1 MLVAR
6 TSADEEITVAQP
18 DRELALELVRA
29 TEVAALA
36 AGRWM
41 GNANKEAGDQAAVD
55 GMRRMLNEVVMDGVV
70 VIGEGEKDEAP
81 MLFNGEH
88 VGTGEPPEVDLAVDP
103 VDGTRL
109 LAEGRPG
116 AIAMIAVA
124 PRGTMFDPGP
134 CVYMMKW
141 VVGADARG
149 TIDLSASVADNLGA
163 VAEAK
168 QTDLSN
174 LTVIMLDRPRHE
186 ELAAEVR
193 ATGARLRFIMDGD
206 VGAAVLALSPDRPF
220 DVLLGIGGTPEGVA
234 TACAVKAM
242 RGDMVGQLWPRD
254 DGERQAALDAGYDL
268 DKVLTTD
275 DLVRSDNTFFV
286 CTGVT
291 PGELCDGV
299 TYSRSGATTESLVM
313 RGRSGTVRLIQ
324 ARHTAGKLSQYEMID
339 AR

>member
-1 MLVAR
+1 M
-6 TSADEEITVAQP
+6 AQP

-55 GMRRMLNEVVMDGVV
+55 GMRRMLNEVAMDGVV

-81 MLFNGEH
+81 MLYNGER
-88 VGTGEPPEVDLAVDP
+88 VGNGSPPEVDLAVDP
-103 VDGTRL
+103 IDGTRL

-141 VVGADARG
+141 VVGEDAVG
-149 TIDLSASVADNLGA
+149 AVDLDASVADNLEA

-168 QTDLSN
+168 QTRVSN
-174 LTVIMLDRPRHE
+174 LTVVMLDRPRHE
-186 ELAAEVR
+186 DLAAQVR
-193 ATGARLRFIMDGD
+193 DAGARLRFIMDGD
-206 VGAAVLALSPDRPF
+206 VGAALLALLPDRPF

-234 TACAVKAM
+234 TACAVKAL
-242 RGDMVGQLWPRD
+242 RGEMVGRLWPRD

-268 DKVLTTD
+268 DEQLTTD
-275 DLVRSDNTFFV
+275 RLVRSENTFFV

-299 TYSRSGATTESLVM
+299 TYGRNGATTESLVM
-313 RGRSGTVRLIQ
+313 RGRSGTVRFVK
-324 ARHTAGKLSQYEMID
+324 ARHTTEKLAQYEMIT
-339 AR
+339 R

>member
-1 MLVAR
+1 M
-6 TSADEEITVAQP
+6 AQP

-55 GMRRMLNEVVMDGVV
+55 GMRRMLNEVAMDGVV

-81 MLFNGEH
+81 MLFNGES
-88 VGTGEPPEVDLAVDP
+88 VGNGSPPEVDLAVDP
-103 VDGTRL
+103 IDGTRL
-109 LAEGRPG
+109 LAEGRNG

-141 VVGADARG
+141 VVGPEVAGAIDIDA
-149 TIDLSASVADNLGA
+149 TVADNLGA

-168 QTDLSN
+168 QTDVSN
-174 LTVIMLDRPRHE
+174 LTVIMLDRPRHKD
-186 ELAAEVR
+186 LASEVR
-193 ATGARLRFIMDGD
+193 AAGARLKLIMDGD
-206 VGAAVLALSPDRPF
+206 VAASLLAMMPDRPF
-220 DVLLGIGGTPEGVA
+220 DVLVGVGGTPEGVA

-242 RGDMVGQLWPRD
+242 RGEMVGRLWPRSD
-254 DGERQAALDAGYDL
+254 EERQAAIAAGYDL
-268 DKVLTTD
+268 EKALTTD
-275 DLVRSDNTFFV
+275 DLVSSDNTFFV
-286 CTGVT
+286 ATGVT

-299 TYSRSGATTESLVM
+299 TYSRAGATTDSIVM
-313 RGRSGTVRLIQ
+313 RGRSGTVRQ
-324 ARHTAGKLSQYEMID
+324 VHARHRREKLAQYEMI
-339 AR
+339 AP

>member
-1 MLVAR
+1 M
-6 TSADEEITVAQP
+6 AQP

-55 GMRRMLNEVVMDGVV
+55 GMRVMLNGVAMDGVV

-81 MLFNGEH
+81 MLYNGER
-88 VGTGEPPEVDLAVDP
+88 VGTGTPPEVDLAVDP
-103 VDGTRL
+103 IDGTRL

-141 VVGADARG
+141 VVGADAVG
-149 TIDLSASVADNLGA
+149 VVDIDAPVADNLAA
-163 VAEAK
+163 VARAK
-168 QTDLSN
+168 DTDVSN

-186 ELAAEVR
+186 DLAAEVR
-193 ATGARLRFIMDGD
+193 AAGARLRLIMDGD
-206 VGAAVLALSPDRPF
+206 VGAALLAMMPDRPF

-234 TACAVKAM
+234 TACAVRAL
-242 RGDMVGQLWPRD
+242 RGEMVGRLWPRD
-254 DGERQAALDAGYDL
+254 DDERRRALEAGYDL
-268 DKVLTTD
+268 DESLTTER
-275 DLVRSDNTFFV
+275 LVTSDNTFFV

-299 TYSRSGATTESLVM
+299 EYSRAGATTESIVM
-313 RGRSGTVRLIQ
+313 RGRSGTVRYIR
-324 ARHTAGKLSQYEMID
+324 ARHTADKLAQYDMID
-339 AR
+339 H

>member
-1 MLVAR
+1 MV
-6 TSADEEITVAQP
+6 QP

-55 GMRRMLNEVVMDGVV
+55 GMRQMLNRVAMDGVV

-81 MLFNGEH
+81 MLYNGER
-88 VGTGEPPEVDLAVDP
+88 VGTGTPPEVDLAVDP
-103 VDGTRL
+103 IDGTRL
-109 LAEGRPG
+109 LAEGRGG

-141 VVGADARG
+141 VVGADAVG
-149 TIDLSASVADNLGA
+149 VIDIDAPVADNLRA
-163 VAEAK
+163 IARAK
-168 QTDLSN
+168 DTDVSN
-174 LTVIMLDRPRHE
+174 LVAIMLDRPRHE

-193 ATGARLRFIMDGD
+193 ATGARLRLIMDGD
-206 VGAAVLALSPDRPF
+206 VGGALQALMPDRPF

-234 TACAVKAM
+234 TACAVRAL
-242 RGDMVGQLWPRD
+242 RGEMVGRLWPRND
-254 DGERQAALDAGYDL
+254 DERNRALEAGYDL
-268 DKVLTTD
+268 NESLSTER
-275 DLVRSDNTFFV
+275 LVRSDNTFFV

-291 PGELCDGV
+291 AGELCDGV
-299 TYSRSGATTESLVM
+299 TYSRAGATTESLVM
-313 RGRSGTVRLIQ
+313 RGRSGTVRYIQ
-324 ARHTAGKLSQYEMID
+324 ARHTADKIAQYKMISH
-339 AR
+339 

>member
-1 MLVAR
+1 M
-6 TSADEEITVAQP
+6 AQP

-55 GMRRMLNEVVMDGVV
+55 GMRRMLNQVAMDGVV

-81 MLFNGEH
+81 MLFNGER
-88 VGTGEPPEVDLAVDP
+88 VGNGSPPEVDLAVDP
-103 VDGTRL
+103 IDGTRL

-141 VVGADARG
+141 VVGAEAVG
-149 TIDLSASVADNLGA
+149 AVDLDASVADNLEA
-163 VAEAK
+163 IAEAK
-168 QTDLSN
+168 QTAVSN
-174 LTVIMLDRPRHE
+174 LTVIMLDRPRHDD
-186 ELAAEVR
+186 LAARVR
-193 ATGARLRFIMDGD
+193 DAGARLRLIMDGD
-206 VGAAVLALSPDRPF
+206 VGAAVLALLPDRPF

-234 TACAVKAM
+234 TACAVRAL
-242 RGDMVGQLWPRD
+242 RGEMVGRLWPRD
-254 DGERQAALDAGYDL
+254 DEERRLALEAGYDL
-268 DKVLTTD
+268 EEQLTTD
-275 DLVRSDNTFFV
+275 RLVRSENTFFV

-299 TYSRSGATTESLVM
+299 EYSRAGATTESLVM

-324 ARHTAGKLSQYEMID
+324 ARHTPEKLAQYEMIS
-339 AR
+339 R

>member
-1 MLVAR
+1 M
-6 TSADEEITVAQP
+6 AQP

-55 GMRRMLNEVVMDGVV
+55 GMRRMLNEVAMDGVV

-81 MLFNGEH
+81 MLFNGER
-88 VGTGEPPEVDLAVDP
+88 VGNGSPPEVDLAVDP
-103 VDGTRL
+103 IDGTRL

-141 VVGADARG
+141 VVGSDAVG
-149 TIDLSASVADNLGA
+149 VVDIDASVADNLA
-163 VAEAK
+163 AIAEAK
-168 QTDLSN
+168 ETEISN

-186 ELAAEVR
+186 QLAAELR
-193 ATGARLRFIMDGD
+193 EAGARLRLIMDGD
-206 VGAAVLALSPDRPF
+206 VGASVLAMSPDRPF
-220 DVLLGIGGTPEGVA
+220 DVLVGIGGTPEGVA
-234 TACAVKAM
+234 TACAVKAL
-242 RGDMVGQLWPRD
+242 RGEMVGRLWPRD
-254 DGERQAALDAGYDL
+254 DAERRAATDAGYDL

-275 DLVRSDNTFFV
+275 DLVSSENTFFV

-299 TYSRSGATTESLVM
+299 AYSRQGATTESLVM
-313 RGRSGTVRLIQ
+313 RGRSGTVRHVH
-324 ARHTAGKLSQYEMID
+324 ARHRAEKLEQYEMI

>member
-1 MLVAR
+1 
-6 TSADEEITVAQP
+6 
-18 DRELALELVRA
+18 
-29 TEVAALA
+29 VAALA

-55 GMRRMLNEVVMDGVV
+55 GMRVMLNGVAMDGVV

-81 MLFNGEH
+81 MLYNGER
-88 VGTGEPPEVDLAVDP
+88 VGTGTPPEVDLAVDP
-103 VDGTRL
+103 IDGTRL

-141 VVGADARG
+141 VVGADAVG
-149 TIDLSASVADNLGA
+149 VVDIDAPVADNLAA
-163 VAEAK
+163 VARAK
-168 QTDLSN
+168 DTDVSN

-186 ELAAEVR
+186 DLAAEVR
-193 ATGARLRFIMDGD
+193 AAGARLRLIMDGD
-206 VGAAVLALSPDRPF
+206 VGAALLAMMPDRPF

-234 TACAVKAM
+234 TACAVRAL
-242 RGDMVGQLWPRD
+242 RGEMVGRLWPRD
-254 DGERQAALDAGYDL
+254 DDERRRALEAGYDL
-268 DKVLTTD
+268 DESLTTER
-275 DLVRSDNTFFV
+275 LVTSDNTFFV

-299 TYSRSGATTESLVM
+299 EYSRAGATTESIVM
-313 RGRSGTVRLIQ
+313 RGRSGTVRYIR
-324 ARHTAGKLSQYEMID
+324 ARHTADKLAQYDMID
-339 AR
+339 H

>member
-1 MLVAR
+1 MLSTPR
-6 TSADEEITVAQP
+6 TSTWEKTVAQP

-55 GMRRMLNEVVMDGVV
+55 GMRRMLNEVAMDGVV

-81 MLFNGEH
+81 MLFNGER
-88 VGTGEPPEVDLAVDP
+88 VGNGSPPEVDLAVDP
-103 VDGTRL
+103 IDGTRL

-141 VVGADARG
+141 VVGEDAVG
-149 TIDLSASVADNLGA
+149 AIDFAASVADNLGA

-168 QTDLSN
+168 QTDVSN
-174 LTVIMLDRPRHE
+174 LTVIVLDRPRHE
-186 ELAAEVR
+186 ELTARIRDA
-193 ATGARLRFIMDGD
+193 GARLRLIMDGD
-206 VGAAVLALSPDRPF
+206 VAASLLAMSPDRPF
-220 DVLLGIGGTPEGVA
+220 DVLVGVGGTPEGVA

-254 DGERQAALDAGYDL
+254 DAERRAAIDAGYDL

-275 DLVRSDNTFFV
+275 DLVSSENTFFV
-286 CTGVT
+286 ATGVT
-291 PGELCDGV
+291 PGDLVDGV
-299 TYSRSGATTESLVM
+299 TYSRHGATTESIVM
-313 RGRSGTVRLIQ
+313 RGRSGTVRHVH
-324 ARHTAGKLSQYEMID
+324 ARHRADKLAQYEMI
-339 AR
+339 AH

>member
-1 MLVAR
+1 
-6 TSADEEITVAQP
+6 VAQP

-55 GMRRMLNEVVMDGVV
+55 GMRRMLNEVAMDGVV

-81 MLFNGEH
+81 MLFNGER
-88 VGTGEPPEVDLAVDP
+88 VGNGSPPEVDLAVDP

-141 VVGADARG
+141 VVGSDAVG
-149 TIDLSASVADNLGA
+149 AVDIDASVADNLA
-163 VAEAK
+163 AIADAK
-168 QTDLSN
+168 ETQVSN

-186 ELAAEVR
+186 QMAAEVR
-193 ATGARLRFIMDGD
+193 EAGARLRFIMDGD
-206 VGAAVLALSPDRPF
+206 VGASLLAMSPDRPF
-220 DVLLGIGGTPEGVA
+220 DVLVGIGGTPEGVA
-234 TACAVKAM
+234 TACAVKAL
-242 RGDMVGQLWPRD
+242 RGEMIGRLWPRD
-254 DGERQAALDAGYDL
+254 DAERQAAIDGGYDL

-275 DLVRSDNTFFV
+275 DLVSSENTFFV

-299 TYSRSGATTESLVM
+299 TYNRFGATTESLVM
-313 RGRSGTVRLIQ
+313 RGRSGTVRHVH
-324 ARHTAGKLSQYEMID
+324 ARHRAEKLDQYEMI
-339 AR
+339 AH

>member
-1 MLVAR
+1 ML
-6 TSADEEITVAQP
+6 ITPTGGKERVMVQP

-55 GMRRMLNEVVMDGVV
+55 GMRQMLNGVAMDGIV

-81 MLFNGEH
+81 MLFNGER
-88 VGTGEPPEVDLAVDP
+88 VGTGTPPEVDLAVDP
-103 VDGTRL
+103 IDGTRL

-141 VVGADARG
+141 VVGADAVG
-149 TIDLSASVADNLGA
+149 SIDIDASVEDNLKA
-163 VAEAK
+163 IARAK
-168 QTDLSN
+168 DTDVSN
-174 LTVIMLDRPRHE
+174 LTAIMLDRPRHA
-186 ELAAEVR
+186 ELAAQVR
-193 ATGARLRFIMDGD
+193 AAGARLRLIMDGD
-206 VGAAVLALSPDRPF
+206 VGAAVQALMPDRPF
-220 DVLLGIGGTPEGVA
+220 DVLLGVGGTPEGVA
-234 TACAVKAM
+234 TACAVRAL
-242 RGDMVGQLWPRD
+242 RGEMVGRLWPRND
-254 DGERQAALDAGYDL
+254 DERQRALDAGYDL
-268 DKVLTTD
+268 DEPLTTER
-275 DLVRSDNTFFV
+275 LVTSDNTFFV

-299 TYSRSGATTESLVM
+299 TYTRAGATTESLVM
-313 RGRSGTVRLIQ
+313 RGRSGTVRYIQ
-324 ARHTAGKLSQYEMID
+324 ARHTANKLAQYAI
-339 AR
+339 RH

>member
-1 MLVAR
+1 
-6 TSADEEITVAQP
+6 VAQP

-55 GMRRMLNEVVMDGVV
+55 GMRRMLNEVAMDGVV

-81 MLFNGEH
+81 MLFNGER
-88 VGTGEPPEVDLAVDP
+88 VGSGSPPEVDLAVDP
-103 VDGTRL
+103 IDGTRL

-141 VVGADARG
+141 VVGAEAVGAVD
-149 TIDLSASVADNLGA
+149 IDASVADNLSA
-163 VAEAK
+163 IAEAK
-168 QTDLSN
+168 ETQVSN

-186 ELAAEVR
+186 QMAAEVR
-193 ATGARLRFIMDGD
+193 EAGARLRFIMDGD
-206 VGAAVLALSPDRPF
+206 VGASLLAMSPDRPF
-220 DVLLGIGGTPEGVA
+220 DVLVGIGGTPEGVA
-234 TACAVKAM
+234 TACAVKAL
-242 RGDMVGQLWPRD
+242 RGEMVGRLWPRD
-254 DGERQAALDAGYDL
+254 DAERQAAIDASYDV

-275 DLVRSDNTFFV
+275 DLVSSDNTFFV

-299 TYSRSGATTESLVM
+299 TYSRDGATTESLVM
-313 RGRSGTVRLIQ
+313 RGRSGTVRHVH
-324 ARHTAGKLSQYEMID
+324 ARHRAEKLAQYEMI

>member
-1 MLVAR
+1 M
-6 TSADEEITVAQP
+6 AQP

-55 GMRRMLNEVVMDGVV
+55 GMREMLNGMAMDGVV

-81 MLFNGEH
+81 MLFNGER
-88 VGTGEPPEVDLAVDP
+88 VGTGTPPEVDLAVDP
-103 VDGTRL
+103 IDGTRL

-141 VVGADARG
+141 VVGADAVG
-149 TIDLSASVADNLGA
+149 VVDIDASVEDNLNA
-163 VAEAK
+163 IASAK
-168 QTDLSN
+168 DTDVSN
-174 LTVIMLDRPRHE
+174 LTVIMLDRPRHDD
-186 ELAAEVR
+186 LAEEVR
-193 ATGARLRFIMDGD
+193 EAGARLRLIMDGD
-206 VGAAVLALSPDRPF
+206 VGAALLAMMPDRPF

-234 TACAVKAM
+234 TACAVRAL
-242 RGDMVGQLWPRD
+242 RGEMVGRLWPRD
-254 DGERQAALDAGYDL
+254 DDERQRAIDGGYDL
-268 DKVLTTD
+268 DESLTTER
-275 DLVRSDNTFFV
+275 LVTSENTFFV

-299 TYSRSGATTESLVM
+299 TYSRAGATTESIVM
-313 RGRSGTVRLIQ
+313 RGRSGTVRYIK
-324 ARHTAGKLSQYEMID
+324 ARHTADKLAQYDMI
-339 AR
+339 AH

>member
-1 MLVAR
+1 M
-6 TSADEEITVAQP
+6 AQP

-55 GMRRMLNEVVMDGVV
+55 GMREMLNGVAMDGVV

-81 MLFNGEH
+81 MLYNGER
-88 VGTGEPPEVDLAVDP
+88 VGTGTPPEVDLAVDP
-103 VDGTRL
+103 IDGTRL

-141 VVGADARG
+141 VVGADAVG
-149 TIDLSASVADNLGA
+149 AVDIDAPVADNLA
-163 VAEAK
+163 AIARAK
-168 QTDLSN
+168 DTDVSN
-174 LTVIMLDRPRHE
+174 LTVIMLDRPRHDD
-186 ELAAEVR
+186 LAAQVR
-193 ATGARLRFIMDGD
+193 AAGARLRLIMDGD
-206 VGAAVLALSPDRPF
+206 VGAALLAMMPDRPF

-234 TACAVKAM
+234 TACAVRAL
-242 RGDMVGQLWPRD
+242 RGEMVGRLWPRGD
-254 DGERQAALDAGYDL
+254 DERGRALEAGYDL
-268 DKVLTTD
+268 DEALTTD
-275 DLVRSDNTFFV
+275 RLVTSDNTFFV

-299 TYSRSGATTESLVM
+299 EYSRAGATTESIVM
-313 RGRSGTVRLIQ
+313 RGRSGTVRYIR
-324 ARHTAGKLSQYEMID
+324 ARHTAEKLAQYDMID
-339 AR
+339 H